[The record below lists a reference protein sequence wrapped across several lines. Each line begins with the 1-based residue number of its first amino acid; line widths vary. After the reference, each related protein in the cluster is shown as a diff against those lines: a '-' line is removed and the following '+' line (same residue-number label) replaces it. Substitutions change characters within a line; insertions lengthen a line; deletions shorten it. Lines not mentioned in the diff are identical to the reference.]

1 MGEHFGWGR
10 GKKVFFWGGGT
21 SKFFVY
27 KISLKN
33 PKKFPPAAGGQG
45 RILRREFVLLQ
56 SLVTFWEQNFFLG
69 KIIFKYFSKKK
80 RFVTKK

>member
-1 MGEHFGWGR
+1 MGPCARDTKIVYFFFGGEWGGAFSSGGG
-10 GKKVFFWGGGT
+10 GKKVWGDGT

-45 RILRREFVLLQ
+45 RI
-56 SLVTFWEQNFFLG
+56 
-69 KIIFKYFSKKK
+69 Y
-80 RFVTKK
+80 